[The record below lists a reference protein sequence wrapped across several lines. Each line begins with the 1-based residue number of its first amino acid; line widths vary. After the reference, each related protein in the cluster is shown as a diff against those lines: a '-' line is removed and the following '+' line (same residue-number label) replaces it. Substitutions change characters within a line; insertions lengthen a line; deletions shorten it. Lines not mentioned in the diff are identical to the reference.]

1 MARDDFA
8 TVAAYEENSS
18 EYYEQLIHR
27 EHDIYLKEDDVR
39 SEFGRDYTRI
49 LHSLAFRRL
58 KHKAQVFCNAAE
70 NDHVCTRIE
79 HVMHVESVSYTIAR
93 YLGLNTELT
102 KAISI
107 AHDLGHAPF
116 GHQGERVLDRICQ
129 SELRGRFWHERN
141 GLRLVDD
148 VELLENN
155 NGVYWNLNLTYAV
168 RDGIISHCG
177 ELDNNMVFPRNEA
190 IDLKEKFVSPG
201 QYEPYTWE
209 GCVVK
214 IADKIAYLGRDI
226 EDAIALGILDSDDVK
241 DLQERTR
248 ERGDEAINTS
258 VIMHNMIIDVCKN
271 SDPNHGIGLSPEYS
285 HKLDIIKKFNYDRIY
300 NNKKMKPFDDYA
312 ELVIYELYTAL
323 MDVYDGRSTL
333 DRVQEASVS
342 YPELMGTFG
351 SFLVNYLTLSE
362 AEIESAGFERPEL
375 HNTAIYEDLANRRI
389 YIIAVID
396 FIAGMTDQYA
406 VKVFNELLRY

>member
-1 MARDDFA
+1 MARDAFLS
-8 TVAAYEENSS
+8 VAAYEENDP
-18 EYYEQLIHR
+18 EYYKQLIHR
-27 EHDIYLKEDDVR
+27 EHEIYLKEDDVR
-39 SEFGRDYTRI
+39 SDFGRDYTRI
-49 LHSLAFRRL
+49 LHSLAYRRL

-70 NDHVCTRIE
+70 NDHICTRIE

-116 GHQGERVLDRICQ
+116 GHQGERVLDMICQ
-129 SELRGRFWHERN
+129 NELRGRFWHERN

-177 ELDNNMVFPRNEA
+177 ELEKNRLIPRREA
-190 IDLKEKFVSPG
+190 IDLMEKFVAPG

-226 EDAIALGILDSDDVK
+226 EDAIALGILDSDNVK

-258 VIMHNMIIDVCKN
+258 VIMHNMIIDLCKN
-271 SDPNHGIGLSPEYS
+271 SDPEHGIGLSPDYS
-285 HKLDIIKKFNYDRIY
+285 HKLNIIKNFNYDRIY
-300 NNKKMKPFDDYA
+300 NSKKMKPFDDYA

-333 DRVQEASVS
+333 DRIREASAS

-375 HNTAIYEDLANRRI
+375 HNTAIYEDLSNRRI

-406 VKVFNELLRY
+406 IKVFDELLRY

>member
-177 ELDNNMVFPRNEA
+177 ELDKNMVFPRNEA

>member
-1 MARDDFA
+1 MGMDDFA
-8 TVAAYEENSS
+8 SVAAYEENGA
-18 EYYEQLIHR
+18 EYYAQLIHR
-27 EHDIYLKEDDVR
+27 EHEIYLKEDDVR

-102 KAISI
+102 KAISV

-177 ELDNNMVFPRNEA
+177 ELNNNKIIPRGEP
-190 IDLKEKFVSPG
+190 IDLMEKFVQPG
-201 QYEPYTWE
+201 QYEPFTWE

-241 DLQERTR
+241 DLRERTR

-271 SDPNHGIGLSPEYS
+271 STPQRGICLSSEYS
-285 HKLDIIKKFNYDRIY
+285 NKLNIIKRFNTDRIY

-312 ELVIYELYTAL
+312 ELVIFELYTAL
-323 MDVYDGRSTL
+323 MDVYDGRTTL
-333 DRVQEASVS
+333 DRIRESASS
-342 YPELMGTFG
+342 YPILMGDFG

-375 HNTAIYEDLANRRI
+375 HNTALYEDLSNRRI
-389 YIIAVID
+389 YTIAVID

-406 VKVFNELLRY
+406 IKVFNELLRY

>member
-1 MARDDFA
+1 MAMGAFS
-8 TVAAYEENSS
+8 TVAAFEENDPD
-18 EYYEQLIHR
+18 YYARLIHR
-27 EHDIYLKEDDVR
+27 EHDMYIKEDDIR
-39 SEFGRDYTRI
+39 TEFGRDYTRV
-49 LHSLAFRRL
+49 LHSLAYRRL
-58 KHKAQVFCNAAE
+58 KHKAQVFCKAAD
-70 NDHVCTRIE
+70 NDHICTRIE
-79 HVMHVESVSYTIAR
+79 HVAHVESVSYTIGR

-102 KAISI
+102 KAIAI

-129 SELRGRFWHERN
+129 NELRGRFWHERN

-155 NGVYWNLNLTYAV
+155 SGVYWNLNLTYGV

-177 ELDNNMVFPRNEA
+177 ELDRNRIIPRNEP
-190 IDLKEKFVSPG
+190 IDLMEKFVSPG
-201 QYEPYTWE
+201 QFEPYTWE

-226 EDAIALGILDSDDVK
+226 EDAIALGILDSDNVK

-271 SDPNHGIGLSPEYS
+271 SDPEHGIALSPEYS
-285 HKLDIIKKFNYDRIY
+285 HKLNIIKSFNYDRIY
-300 NNKKMKPFDDYA
+300 NSKKMKPFDDYA

-333 DRVQEASVS
+333 DRIQEAASS
-342 YPELMGTFG
+342 CPGLMGTFG

-375 HNTAIYEDLANRRI
+375 HNKAIYEDLSNRRI
-389 YIIAVID
+389 YTIAVID

-406 VKVFNELLRY
+406 IKVFEELLRY

>member
-271 SDPNHGIGLSPEYS
+271 SDPDHGIGLSPEYS

>member
-27 EHDIYLKEDDVR
+27 EHDIYSKEDDVR

>member
-1 MARDDFA
+1 M
-8 TVAAYEENSS
+8 
-18 EYYEQLIHR
+18 
-27 EHDIYLKEDDVR
+27 
-39 SEFGRDYTRI
+39 
-49 LHSLAFRRL
+49 
-58 KHKAQVFCNAAE
+58 
-70 NDHVCTRIE
+70 
-79 HVMHVESVSYTIAR
+79 SYTIAN

-102 KAISI
+102 RAISI

-129 SELRGRFWHERN
+129 NELRGRFWHERN

-155 NGVYWNLNLTYAV
+155 NGVHWNLNLTYAV

-177 ELDNNMVFPRNEA
+177 ELDNNRIVPRDEA
-190 IDLKEKFVSPG
+190 INLMEKFVTPG
-201 QYEPYTWE
+201 QFEPYSWE
-209 GCVVK
+209 ACVVK

-226 EDAIALGILDSDDVK
+226 EDAIALGVLDSDNVK

-258 VIMHNMIIDVCKN
+258 VIMHDMIIDVCKN
-271 SDPNHGIGLSPEYS
+271 SDPEHGICLSTEYS
-285 HKLDIIKKFNYDRIY
+285 HKLNIIKNFNYDRIY
-300 NNKKMKPFDDYA
+300 NSKKMKPFDDYA

-333 DRVQEASVS
+333 DRIQETKTS

-375 HNTAIYEDLANRRI
+375 HNTAIYEDLSNKRI
-389 YIIAVID
+389 YTIAVID

-406 VKVFNELLRY
+406 IKVFEELLRY

>member
-27 EHDIYLKEDDVR
+27 EHEIYLKEDDVR

-177 ELDNNMVFPRNEA
+177 ELDKNMVFPRNEA

>member
-1 MARDDFA
+1 MGMDDFA
-8 TVAAYEENSS
+8 SVAAYEENGA
-18 EYYEQLIHR
+18 EYYAQLIHR
-27 EHDIYLKEDDVR
+27 EHEIYLKEDDVR

-102 KAISI
+102 KAISV

-177 ELDNNMVFPRNEA
+177 ELNNNKIIPRGEP
-190 IDLKEKFVSPG
+190 IDLMEKFVQPG
-201 QYEPYTWE
+201 QYEPFTWE

-241 DLQERTR
+241 DLRERTR

-271 SDPNHGIGLSPEYS
+271 STPQRGICLSSEYS
-285 HKLDIIKKFNYDRIY
+285 NKLNIIKRFNTDRIY

-312 ELVIYELYTAL
+312 ELVIFELYTAL
-323 MDVYDGRSTL
+323 MDVYDGRTTL
-333 DRVQEASVS
+333 DRIRESASS
-342 YPELMGTFG
+342 YPILMGDFG

-375 HNTAIYEDLANRRI
+375 HNTALYEDFSNRRI
-389 YIIAVID
+389 YTIAVID

-406 VKVFNELLRY
+406 IKVFNELLRY